1 MDNFSL
7 HREVFLLGTI
17 KWRMLFAMPTGASGL
32 SMAAGLVLIGMGPGG
47 IAGMTRAAILA
58 AKNANYRRY
67 EAYTALWSDA
77 DLADLES
84 EIGHIEKVMRPEVED
99 PVELLKLAKN
109 EVVALLVVGDPLQA
123 TTHVDL
129 QLQAEEAGVDC
140 TVIHGISITGLVTGA
155 IGLSNYK
162 FGRQTTLTYPYGG
175 WVATSPLEVIAINRM
190 QGLHTLALL
199 DLDPTGEG
207 VGGQVPMQPKD
218 AANAMFF
225 MAKKLKDSYE
235 EMSDE
240 STFDKLKIEAC
251 KKICEEINSL
261 MVVLCSDMG
270 TPEQNITYLPL
281 SELSNAEIGR
291 LHCLVIPAKLGDV
304 EDSAVRR
311 WGKE

>member
-1 MDNFSL
+1 
-7 HREVFLLGTI
+7 
-17 KWRMLFAMPTGASGL
+17 
-32 SMAAGLVLIGMGPGG
+32 MGPGG
-47 IAGMTRAAILA
+47 IAGMTRSAILA
-58 AKNANYRRY
+58 AKNADHRRY
-67 EAYTALWSDA
+67 EAYTALWSDE
-77 DLADLES
+77 DLANLEF
-84 EIGHIEKVMRPEVED
+84 EIGQIEKVMRPEVED
-99 PVELLKLAKN
+99 PVELLRLAKD

-123 TTHVDL
+123 TTHIDL

-175 WVATSPLEVIAINRM
+175 WVATSPLEVIAINRA

-207 VGGQVPMQPKD
+207 IGGQVPMQPKD
-218 AANAMFF
+218 AANAMFL
-225 MAKKLKDSYE
+225 MAKKLEISSE
-235 EMSDE
+235 EMPDE

-270 TPEQNITYLPL
+270 THEQNITYLPL
-281 SELSNAEIGR
+281 SELSSADVGR
-291 LHCLVIPAKLGDV
+291 LHCLVIPANLGDV
-304 EDSAVRR
+304 EDLAVRR